1 MTTITLEGPIAEVR
15 EREARWL
22 GSIGDQAA
30 SFGDDGQKDRTRLQ
44 RNANDL
50 RDMFFM
56 VVVIGEFNA
65 GKSTFVNAMLG
76 EEVLPM
82 GITPTTEV
90 IELIRYGKTKGN
102 APELREEG
110 VLREW
115 VHPNTGAQGVV
126 IVDTPGTGSVFAKH
140 ERVAKDFLSRSDLV
154 IFLLSAKR
162 AFAQTERL
170 YLELARDYGK
180 KIILVINQIDLL
192 EKKELQEVQSFVKQ
206 QVSETLNIEPP
217 MFLIS
222 AKTAL
227 KGGSTRGGLFNIG
240 GGNVDNA
247 GMDNLRQYLL
257 DAFQKTP
264 PAKQKLLA
272 QLDFGDS
279 MLKKYLSETQKRLDL
294 VVNDSRQANQLR
306 DELKK
311 QGYGMGGQFDNTA
324 TEIERIFAQIRERG
338 NSFIDENLSFSMSR
352 IWSSVDKEKLR
363 MKFEQEVVGTSL
375 QQVNTASEDY
385 IDSLADANRRYWQSI
400 VDRLKKLQGLLDEQI
415 DTPDAS
421 SYSDIRQAVENAIA
435 IANKELKAY
444 NDSSLAISL
453 YKTFEDNMAG
463 FVRSIVLGA
472 LGSAIALLAGALAP
486 QAITATAIGVG
497 LGFIVAPVVL
507 AGGGFLAYGYLRKLR
522 EDAYTELETRLNAL
536 QQSYIKALQDL
547 TDRERNRLIG
557 YGEKILSPILSQLE
571 TIAETYRK
579 QNSSLEGLKSEG
591 ALLRTD
597 LDRIQIVTG

>member
-1 MTTITLEGPIAEVR
+1 MTSIILEGPIAEVR

-30 SFGDDGQKDRTRLQ
+30 NFGEDGQKDRARLQ

-90 IELIRYGKTKGN
+90 IELIRYGKNKGA

-115 VHPNTGAQGVV
+115 VHPNTGAPGVV

-227 KGGSTRGGLFNIG
+227 KGGATRGGLFNIG
-240 GGNVDNA
+240 GSVDNA
-247 GMDNLRQYLL
+247 GMDNLRKYLL
-257 DAFQKTP
+257 EAFQKTP

-272 QLDFGDS
+272 QLDFGES
-279 MLKKYLSETQKRLDL
+279 MLKKYLAETQKRLDL
-294 VVNDSRQANQLR
+294 VTDDERQAKQLR
-306 DELKK
+306 EELEK
-311 QGYGMGGQFDNTA
+311 QANTLNGQLETSMRELDRVFG
-324 TEIERIFAQIRERG
+324 QLRERG
-338 NSFIDENLSFSMSR
+338 RAFIGENLTLKGIRTSATNKDEIRS
-352 IWSSVDKEKLR
+352 
-363 MKFEQEVVGTSL
+363 KFETQVVGSTL
-375 QQVNTASEDY
+375 QQINSISEDY
-385 IDSLADANRRYWQSI
+385 VNAVLDGSRHYWRSIIERLNRMQEL
-400 VDRLKKLQGLLDEQI
+400 LKEHQVES
-415 DTPDAS
+415 PDAG
-421 SYSDIRQAVENAIA
+421 SYSDQRLALQEAIA
-435 IANKELKAY
+435 IADKELKSY
-444 NDSSLAISL
+444 NENNLAERLNDVFSSNLSGFNLSL
-453 YKTFEDNMAG
+453 L
-463 FVRSIVLGA
+463 SIVGGLAAFIGVAALPGSLGA
-472 LGSAIALLAGALAP
+472 AGVMALGAVTGP
-486 QAITATAIGVG
+486 
-497 LGFIVAPVVL
+497 FIL
-507 AGGGFLAYGYLRKLR
+507 GGGVLAYGYWRKLR
-522 EDAYTELETRLNAL
+522 NDAYQELDNRLESL
-536 QQSYIKALQDL
+536 KTSYRQALQDL
-547 TDRERNRLIG
+547 TDKERTRLLQ
-557 YGEKILSPILSQLE
+557 YGQRILAPVFSRLE
-571 TIAETYRK
+571 TIADTYRH
-579 QNSSLEGLKSEG
+579 QQTALDGLKTDG
-591 ALLRTD
+591 ATLRAD
-597 LDRIQIVTG
+597 LDRIQIVSG